1 MENILNK
8 DKVNILLNL
17 LESQFSELRRSEE
30 REQVVFQWTTSLL
43 LVSFG
48 ALIALSDRSIPLQ
61 HPLAIKLLASI
72 MLTFPATFSVV
83 WMIWRVKRSSRNA
96 DAVDRIRESLH
107 LYEDGYYGGLLSV
120 YPHYWKNAFAKYI
133 VKRLETKYYIA
144 IVILM
149 TICVV
154 GSLWIVI

>member
-1 MENILNK
+1 MQGKGRRINGGAAIRCHAQTSGVYLVVMRKTGMENILNK

-72 MLTFPATFSVV
+72 C
-83 WMIWRVKRSSRNA
+83 
-96 DAVDRIRESLH
+96 SLFQLH
-107 LYEDGYYGGLLSV
+107 SLLYG
-120 YPHYWKNAFAKYI
+120 
-133 VKRLETKYYIA
+133 
-144 IVILM
+144 
-149 TICVV
+149 
-154 GSLWIVI
+154 